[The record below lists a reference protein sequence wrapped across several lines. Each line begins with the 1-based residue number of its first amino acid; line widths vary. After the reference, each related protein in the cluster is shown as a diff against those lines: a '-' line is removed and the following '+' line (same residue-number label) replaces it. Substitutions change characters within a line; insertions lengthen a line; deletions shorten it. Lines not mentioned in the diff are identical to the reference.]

1 MNSLKQ
7 GKFVIAVPPH
17 AAPVIEAHIQIYTGK
32 GLLKPVNGVE
42 GVSKYVNERLNAN
55 AAANTLDNLRKT
67 FEETTNGSSGISRN
81 VPTNLPFEG
90 TYYVGVV
97 EPVLHYTMGGLM
109 VNPDGVVLNANND
122 SIANLYAAGEIMGGV
137 HGENRLGGSS
147 LLDCVVFGLA
157 AANSILEASHSAPS
171 VKMVDAI
178 DLQDLSSLSGLV
190 HKNED
195 KHSKSPKVGASSS
208 RIHAILQNR
217 TYDLTDFI
225 PLHPGG
231 PIHVKHGEDL
241 TTRFIQAHGNDFDL
255 LDRDTIK
262 EISGERME
270 KLKRRNERR
279 SFLKI
284 TGQKVAHG
292 ANLLVEE
299 HGLFCI
305 VLQQSIQSTR
315 LLKTN
320 KRC

>member
-32 GLLKPVNGVE
+32 GLLKPVDGVE
-42 GVSKYVNERLNAN
+42 GVANYVNERLNAN
-55 AAANTLDNLRKT
+55 AGADTLDALRKT
-67 FEETTNGSSGISRN
+67 FEETTNRSSGISRN

-109 VNPDGVVLNANND
+109 VDPDGIVLNAKNY

-178 DLQDLSSLSGLV
+178 DLQDLSSLSGLM

-195 KHSKSPKVGASSS
+195 KHSKSSKVGASSS
-208 RIHAILQNR
+208 KIHAILQNR

-241 TTRFIQAHGNDFDL
+241 TARFIQAHGNDFDL

-262 EISGERME
+262 EISVGEDGKVETKKRE
-270 KLKRRNERR
+270 KK
-279 SFLKI
+279 FLKI
-284 TGQKVAHG
+284 MGQKVAHG